1 MLIYYYAICIVEE
14 RIISRVCCCVVVEE
28 GDEIDLKTL
37 YILGRKRGDRCA
49 RASVLLQQKEWD
61 DAI

>member
-1 MLIYYYAICIVEE
+1 MPYVVVEE
-14 RIISRVCCCVVVEE
+14 RIGVVEICCCVVVEE

-49 RASVLLQQKEWD
+49 RASLSRFTTSTQKEWD